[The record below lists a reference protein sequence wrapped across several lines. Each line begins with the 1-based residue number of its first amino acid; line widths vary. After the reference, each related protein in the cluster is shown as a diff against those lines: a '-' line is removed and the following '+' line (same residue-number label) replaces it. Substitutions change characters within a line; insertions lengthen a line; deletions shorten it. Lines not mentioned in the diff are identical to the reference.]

1 MASVNNE
8 VRYTI
13 SLKDLFTSAIKK
25 AKGETD
31 QLDESVKKVQG
42 SANSLGGTMGRIF
55 AGVSMGLFAKSVYD
69 VGTGFEN
76 AEMGLKTLLKTE
88 TAARDEFNAIME
100 DAQKTPFDFKS
111 LLMANRALISS
122 GVEAEEARDHVKAL
136 ANAVSA
142 TGGGVDELQRMAV
155 NLMQIKSLNQVM
167 GRDLNQFAY
176 ANINIYKLLEASTGK
191 TKAQLENTTVTYDM
205 LIKALQDA
213 RKEGGMFAGGLENAM
228 NTVAGRTSNLG
239 DKFDLLKF
247 KIFNMSKDG
256 LNTAIDGLAKFIET
270 IERVVEWNRP
280 AIQSLIEFTKN
291 LAEGLAPALKMV
303 YGLLQFTFSITVG
316 LVTWFNKLGIAGK
329 ALIAFAGSF
338 VVGLWAWNKAVV
350 ALTAVQTAYNAVAAV
365 GAALSG
371 NWAGLAV
378 AGVIAL
384 AGATWYLIDA
394 QKEYNKQKKA
404 GSSGAVKPSLM
415 SASKTKTAAPVT
427 PIIPAASTPTTK
439 TEAPKYTQININI
452 SKMQASENLYIESG
466 VKQSENQI
474 ANKVLEMLTG
484 ALNDSQRM
492 AGAH

>member
-111 LLMANRALISS
+111 LLMANKALLSA
-122 GVEAEEARDHVKAL
+122 GDTADNARKVVLDL
-136 ANAVSA
+136 ANAIAAS
-142 TGGGVDELQRMAV
+142 GGGNDELQRMVV
-155 NLMQIKSLNQVM
+155 NLQQIKNTGKATAM
-167 GRDLNQFAY
+167 DIKQFAF
-176 ANINIYKLLEASTGK
+176 AGINIYGALAAATGLPIEK
-191 TKAQLENTTVTYDM
+191 VRELDVTYEQ
-205 LIKALQDA
+205 LSFALANA

-270 IERVVEWNRP
+270 IEKVVEWNRP